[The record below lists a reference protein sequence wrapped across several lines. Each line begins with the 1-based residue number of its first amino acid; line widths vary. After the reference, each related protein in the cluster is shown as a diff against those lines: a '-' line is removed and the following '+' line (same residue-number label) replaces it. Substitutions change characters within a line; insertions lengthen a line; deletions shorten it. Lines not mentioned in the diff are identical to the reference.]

1 MSYKKNHKTIIKALV
16 IVISE
21 HFELF
26 WYLYKQKSYGRLKYA
41 SFFKID
47 LEVQTLTGHISV
59 TGGQRNLKFCIHWFL
74 IRIYLFAKFEENRSW
89 WLPFFGNFGRDQL
102 NLTHIHLKNFKNVN
116 INRFNILT
124 QPLHFMQKCKTAL
137 KRVIFKIFWKIMANL
152 DFSRPF

>member
-1 MSYKKNHKTIIKALV
+1 MRLNIEAGEKIGKILSYKKNHKTIIKALV

-74 IRIYLFAKFEENRSW
+74 IRIYLCAKFEGNRRW
-89 WLPFFGNFGRDQL
+89 WLPGGGRDQL
-102 NLTHIHLKNFKNVN
+102 NLT
-116 INRFNILT
+116 
-124 QPLHFMQKCKTAL
+124 Q
-137 KRVIFKIFWKIMANL
+137 KIFHNGWSNMTL
-152 DFSRPF
+152 YCYSFSFRFFW